1 MNFYNVHLNN
11 LKVWLFLSQFM
22 ADADDTDAWML
33 DLLRLVSSE
42 DVGHDEASVLSLVR
56 KHKVENMKRIARL
69 I

>member
-1 MNFYNVHLNN
+1 
-11 LKVWLFLSQFM
+11 M

-56 KHKVENMKRIARL
+56 KHKVVEGGAIENIARYIFNQYKIVCL
-69 I
+69 